1 MGHSN
6 NKWPFLALLWPLPMW
21 HLKKITFLKTKNVLK
36 AVFLNLWNE
45 LKRKCLLKPNSALW
59 SMNLKLECRILF
71 EWPLIVPLFI
81 WFSYVAFKIFSV
93 AIPLIFLSL
102 GSIAS
107 SQEPALNTTR
117 HSKGK
122 YFKEREGAGNIRENT
137 SLWKTWSKKK
147 EAHIWEIIHSIFHN
161 QGLWNKQNLINWPYL
176 SIHT

>member
-1 MGHSN
+1 MGQSN

-102 GSIAS
+102 GSFAS
-107 SQEPALNTTR
+107 SQESALNRTR
-117 HSKGK
+117 PSKGK
-122 YFKEREGAGNIRENT
+122 YFKEREGIIGSGRNT
-137 SLWKTWSKKK
+137 RKYKLWKTRS
-147 EAHIWEIIHSIFHN
+147 
-161 QGLWNKQNLINWPYL
+161 
-176 SIHT
+176 